1 MCCVKTHI
9 LPWQGGFSVDADT
22 ARSEAGRIFEVRN
35 PSGGTGA
42 WHAYKEKPMD
52 EGGRLSTHRIVVGT
66 DGSAAGWAAVRWA
79 ATQAVLTGAEL
90 RIVTAFGPDRDFVG
104 HDDAKDHMDE
114 VIDQATGEATEVAP
128 GLTITSEEHFGPPGT
143 ALQDE
148 SGRADLLVVG
158 SRGKGGFA
166 GLLLGSVSRQCA
178 HRSRCPV
185 VVVRH
190 SDGDGGAVPTNGA
203 GSAAPVPAAHRI
215 VVGVDGSTSSTAALE
230 WAVSQAEATGA
241 SLQAFM
247 AWDWMTTYGWG
258 FVIPPDLDPAAD
270 SARALERALGPV
282 RNAHPGLAL
291 ESSLV
296 EGPAAKLLVEAS
308 SGADLLVVGNRGH
321 GELVEIL
328 LGSVGEYCVA
338 HAPCPVVVVHQPAT
352 PSAA

>member
-1 MCCVKTHI
+1 
-9 LPWQGGFSVDADT
+9 
-22 ARSEAGRIFEVRN
+22 
-35 PSGGTGA
+35 
-42 WHAYKEKPMD
+42 
-52 EGGRLSTHRIVVGT
+52 
-66 DGSAAGWAAVRWA
+66 
-79 ATQAVLTGAEL
+79 
-90 RIVTAFGPDRDFVG
+90 
-104 HDDAKDHMDE
+104 
-114 VIDQATGEATEVAP
+114 
-128 GLTITSEEHFGPPGT
+128 
-143 ALQDE
+143 
-148 SGRADLLVVG
+148 
-158 SRGKGGFA
+158 
-166 GLLLGSVSRQCA
+166 
-178 HRSRCPV
+178 
-185 VVVRH
+185 
-190 SDGDGGAVPTNGA
+190 
-203 GSAAPVPAAHRI
+203 
-215 VVGVDGSTSSTAALE
+215 VGVDGSTSSTAALE